1 MPAVLQPTKHVRR
14 KMIHGFA
21 PPSVGGLAA
30 AFSEKDA
37 GLPQPGNFGI
47 GRVLLGAVVGFADR
61 HVDVQIWNDAVGF
74 LKGDARAVLVEVG
87 QNALRQHRRGLGEF
101 PRHIVSWLDDDHHGQ
116 RGIAE
121 NLLILAW
128 PDDTLLLFL
137 RKQLCVWRQKRAV
150 GTPLN
155 LLGPALVANSWCRS
169 HEKRKTRKPE
179 IQIANSG

>member
-1 MPAVLQPTKHVRR
+1 MPAVLQPIEHVGREV
-14 KMIHGFA
+14 IHGLA
-21 PPSVGGLAA
+21 PSGVGSRAA
-30 AFSEKDA
+30 AFSKERA
-37 GLPQPGNFGI
+37 SLPQTGNFSK
-47 GRVLLGAVVGFADR
+47 GRVLLGAVIGFADR
-61 HVDVQIWNDAVGF
+61 DVYIEIWDDAVGF